1 MAEKINTVQVTKL
14 RERAVS
20 QTPPLSDSKSRQSGA
35 KMWRDFA
42 DNTTLHGIRFIFMK
56 RHAVIRLMWLI
67 LLLSSGGYYISTV
80 YRAFDKY
87 YSRPINTVVSR
98 KHLREM
104 DFPAITICSNNL
116 FSKSKISL
124 ADDDPSFAS
133 SGLNISSC
141 AVTSQTRANRPCGL
155 SLLCCCA
162 PFDNENE
169 SLALPNCTFE
179 YKQELLKDIQKS
191 NHRIDVEGFYQKY
204 SLNISNLVGPVCL
217 FSWRQTKCS
226 IKDFYPIVTEW
237 GMCYTFNSGR
247 ESEIK
252 RVDTAGVSS
261 GLTLLLDA
269 NTAEYTRGKFSE
281 GFKVLI
287 HGQGEYF
294 DEFEGISV
302 GPGQHAS
309 IALSQKRVCLFIH
322 FLLACNLCQCFSLFD
337 ISQTQVLFFPT

>member
-1 MAEKINTVQVTKL
+1 MAEKINSVQMTNL
-14 RERAVS
+14 QEGTIS
-20 QTPPLSDSKSRQSGA
+20 QKPPLSDSNGRQTGV
-35 KMWRDFA
+35 KMWQEFV
-42 DNTTLHGIRFIFMK
+42 DNTTLHGIRYVFIK
-56 RHAVIRLMWLI
+56 RHAFTRLIWLI
-67 LLLSSGGYYISTV
+67 LLLSSGGYYIFTV
-80 YRAFDKY
+80 YRAFEKY

-98 KHLREM
+98 KHLRKM

-116 FSKSKISL
+116 FSRSKVSL

-141 AVTSQTRANRPCGL
+141 AVTSRARANRPCGL
-155 SLLCCCA
+155 SLLCCCT

-179 YKQELLKDIQKS
+179 YKQELLKDIQVS
-191 NHRIDVEGFYQKY
+191 NHRIEVESFYQKY
-204 SLNISNLVGPVCL
+204 SLNISNLLGPTCQ
-217 FSWRQTKCS
+217 FSWRQTQCS
-226 IKDFYPIVTEW
+226 ITDFDPTVTEW

-252 RVDTAGVSS
+252 IVDTAGVSS

-269 NTAEYTRGKFSE
+269 NIAEYTRGKFSE

-287 HGQGEYF
+287 HGQGEYY
-294 DEFEGISV
+294 DEFDGISV

-309 IALSQKRVCLFIH
+309 IALSQKRVGLFVCL
-322 FLLACNLCQCFSLFD
+322 LECNLYSMSL
-337 ISQTQVLFFPT
+337 SV